1 MQEIEIFHP
10 VSFCSSDSDRKKCEV
25 QNTIDEWGDLLAVF
39 PNNYGIN
46 LCAIKGLYVTLRSD
60 NQISQI
66 RIVMIPSESLDEG
79 NGTAKS
85 DRILRIEE
93 GFHGDGYT
101 VDKERLL
108 DNAMIG

>member
-10 VSFCSSDSDRKKCEV
+10 VSYRESDSDRKKIEV
-25 QNTIDEWGDLLAVF
+25 EKTIQEWGDLLAVF

-46 LCAIKGLYVTLRSD
+46 LCAVKGIYVTVRED

-66 RIVMIPSESLDEG
+66 RIVLMPSESLDEG
-79 NGTAKS
+79 NGTERS

-93 GFHGDGYT
+93 CFHTDGYSA
-101 VDKERLL
+101 DRGKLL
-108 DNAMIG
+108 DNARLG